1 MQTCVID
8 ELLEDKVVTTIL
20 LYKKSMHLVN
30 LFGLLWYVC
39 PSVGFP
45 RCLGFGFFPTFFFVF
60 SVSFNLPVLC
70 IHEKILRLLRHFQKF
85 YVLVQ

>member
-45 RCLGFGFFPTFFFVF
+45 RCLGFGFFPTFFSCFQF
-60 SVSFNLPVLC
+60 
-70 IHEKILRLLRHFQKF
+70 RLTYLF
-85 YVLVQ
+85 YVFMKKF